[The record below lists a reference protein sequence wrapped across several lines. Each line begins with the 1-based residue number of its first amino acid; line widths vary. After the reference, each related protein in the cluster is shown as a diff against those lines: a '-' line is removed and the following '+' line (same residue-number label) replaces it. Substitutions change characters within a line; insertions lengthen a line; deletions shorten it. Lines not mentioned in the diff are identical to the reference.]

1 MSASITNQRL
11 LIAIETAALAEKA
24 LVSASALG
32 PKTVDLLHVWEPI
45 PFTPPDAAYY
55 QATGTESY
63 RHMAITHGEHE
74 LRKAAEKA
82 SELGLSVGQ
91 QLVREGAP
99 AQTICDVAS
108 ELGSELVVTTTHQR
122 HGIGRWLQGSVSK
135 RVAQLSECPVLV
147 VPAG

>member
-1 MSASITNQRL
+1 MSASATKKRL
-11 LIAIETAALAEKA
+11 LIAVETAALAEPA

-32 PKTVDLLHVWEPI
+32 SNKVDLLHVWEPI
-45 PFTPPDAAYY
+45 PFTPPDAAFY

-82 SELGLSVGQ
+82 GELGLSVDR

-99 AQTICDVAS
+99 AQTICEVAA
-108 ELGSELVVTTTHQR
+108 ELGSEVVVTTNHQR
-122 HGIGRWLQGSVSK
+122 HGVGRWLQGSVST